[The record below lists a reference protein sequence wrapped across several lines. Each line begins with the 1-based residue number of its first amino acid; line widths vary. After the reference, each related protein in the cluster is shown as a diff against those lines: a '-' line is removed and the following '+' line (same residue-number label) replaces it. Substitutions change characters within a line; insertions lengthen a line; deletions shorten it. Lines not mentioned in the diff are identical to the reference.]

1 MFGVYEKEEEGVYEE
16 GVGAGQWPE
25 GALTRGAAT
34 HDAMHRYSKLHH
46 VDTLHTLCTMLGSE
60 TNSILLRVPPK
71 KRDKCVVSV
80 SLHEQHKN

>member
-46 VDTLHTLCTMLGSE
+46 VDSLHTTHPVHNAWVG
-60 TNSILLRVPPK
+60 
-71 KRDKCVVSV
+71 DKFHSPACSTQEEGQVCCVCFTT
-80 SLHEQHKN
+80 